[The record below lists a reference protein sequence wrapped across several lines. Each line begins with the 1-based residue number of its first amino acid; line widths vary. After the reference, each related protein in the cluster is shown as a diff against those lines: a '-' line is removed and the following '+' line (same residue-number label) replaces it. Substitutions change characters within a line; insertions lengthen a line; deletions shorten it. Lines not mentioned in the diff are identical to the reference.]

1 MATISILI
9 APGDDESVGH
19 VTIAIGTSRGTTY
32 VGFGP
37 NEARL
42 SKLGKFYARGQ
53 FDVEFVP
60 AGASPT
66 IDENNYANPYD
77 HQSHASFSVRVSDAR
92 ANAALDRINE
102 LAGSAGNYNIPNWN
116 VCVSIA
122 QDIAAAAGIEFP
134 GGMSTAVDRDLRS
147 ISDTLGR
154 NPKATSYPGG
164 FGLIPIPEGLRSL
177 QEDYAFLGRGFDTP
191 REMLGTRPQMRESS
205 PDDFSR
211 YFTPPTFDN
220 RWDNLFPAASFDQR
234 WGSIPDPVLQTAQAW
249 LDRSR
254 NPASGNLNPI
264 LSPSQSPQ
272 NQEGRRLQDIGVH
285 DIGVMGPQDQDLPLS
300 RSALAW
306 MNLENTPL
314 GVLRTTVSPNVPA
327 DVWND
332 VFAGPTFAN
341 NGLAAAPDV
350 AGSGGAPVLDA
361 PFEQDPAAPN
371 ANMGPM
377 TSLAE
382 LGSGYRNAGL
392 GNSSFGNFADYG
404 TGDFGDYGY
413 GGLDRYGIS
422 IR

>member
-1 MATISILI
+1 MATISILV

-37 NEARL
+37 NEGRL
-42 SKLGKFYARGQ
+42 SMLGEFYAQGQ

-66 IDENNYANPYD
+66 IGENNYANPYD

-134 GGMSTAVDRDLRS
+134 GGMPTAVDRDLRS
-147 ISDTLGR
+147 ISDTLAR
-154 NPKATSYPGG
+154 NPKATSYPGE

-191 REMLGTRPQMRESS
+191 REMLGTRPHMRESS

-234 WGSIPDPVLQTAQAW
+234 WSAISDPALQTA
-249 LDRSR
+249 R
-254 NPASGNLNPI
+254 
-264 LSPSQSPQ
+264 
-272 NQEGRRLQDIGVH
+272 
-285 DIGVMGPQDQDLPLS
+285 
-300 RSALAW
+300 
-306 MNLENTPL
+306 
-314 GVLRTTVSPNVPA
+314 
-327 DVWND
+327 
-332 VFAGPTFAN
+332 
-341 NGLAAAPDV
+341 
-350 AGSGGAPVLDA
+350 
-361 PFEQDPAAPN
+361 
-371 ANMGPM
+371 
-377 TSLAE
+377 
-382 LGSGYRNAGL
+382 
-392 GNSSFGNFADYG
+392 
-404 TGDFGDYGY
+404 
-413 GGLDRYGIS
+413 
-422 IR
+422 